1 MKYLLD
7 TNAIITIFKGEPIFL
22 ERMRRHRPPD
32 FGVPSIVIHELY
44 YRAFKSRRV
53 VENRERISSLRFNIL
68 SFDAEDARHAGEI
81 RAALSAQGTPIGPY
95 DVLIAGQA
103 VARGLVL
110 ITNNRREFGRVHG
123 LRSED
128 WLNE

>member
-7 TNAIITIFKGEPIFL
+7 TNAIITLFKGEPVFL

-32 FGVPSIVIHELY
+32 FGVPAIVIHELY
-44 YRAFKSRRV
+44 YGAFKSRRV

-68 SFDAEDARHAGEI
+68 SFDSEDARRAGEI
-81 RAALSAQGTPIGPY
+81 RAALSAQGSPIGPY

-103 VARGLVL
+103 MARGLAL
-110 ITNNRREFGRVHG
+110 ITNNRREFDRVHG
-123 LRSED
+123 LRIED